1 MTETFCSKNGLIRQ
15 KFSVQLKLIF
25 KKILTVMNFTDSI
38 DQIKQRYQVEDS
50 TNINTTQKTT
60 QSELTLTI
68 N

>member
-1 MTETFCSKNGLIRQ
+1 
-15 KFSVQLKLIF
+15 
-25 KKILTVMNFTDSI
+25 MNFTDSI

-68 N
+68 NWYWFHLYFFDPLNFSNYWIVVFKTSI